1 MCQGVFGMPL
11 RLRVYKGKTKKQNN
25 WSKDVFNILKAA
37 NVRQVAYVPDAGH
50 SSLIKMAIA
59 DNSIKPV
66 LLTSEQEGVAVLSGA
81 WLGGEAGTL
90 LMQSSGVGNVINM
103 LGMANECRFPL
114 LMLVTM
120 RGDWG
125 EFNPWQVPMGQA
137 TESVLTAAGVI
148 VHRVDDASKIAETV
162 EAAAKLS
169 FEGGRMVAVLIGQRV
184 VGFKDWTK

>member
-1 MCQGVFGMPL
+1 M
-11 RLRVYKGKTKKQNN
+11 TKKQNN

-120 RGDWG
+120 RGD
-125 EFNPWQVPMGQA
+125 
-137 TESVLTAAGVI
+137 
-148 VHRVDDASKIAETV
+148 
-162 EAAAKLS
+162 
-169 FEGGRMVAVLIGQRV
+169 
-184 VGFKDWTK
+184 

>member
-1 MCQGVFGMPL
+1 M
-11 RLRVYKGKTKKQNN
+11 TKKQKN
-25 WSKDVFNILKAA
+25 WSNDVFKILKAA

-120 RGDWG
+120 RGEWG
-125 EFNPWQVPMGQA
+125 EFNPWQLPMGQG
-137 TESVLTAAGVI
+137 TAKALEDAGVI
-148 VHRVDDASKIAETV
+148 VYHVDNADDLSETIYAASQIAFNSYR
-162 EAAAKLS
+162 A
-169 FEGGRMVAVLIGQRV
+169 VAVLIGQRV
-184 VGFKDWTK
+184 IGFKDWRK

>member
-1 MCQGVFGMPL
+1 M
-11 RLRVYKGKTKKQNN
+11 TKKQNN

-148 VHRVDDASKIAETV
+148 VQRVDDASKIAETV

>member
-1 MCQGVFGMPL
+1 M
-11 RLRVYKGKTKKQNN
+11 TKKQKN
-25 WSKDVFNILKAA
+25 WSNDVFKILKAA

-120 RGDWG
+120 RGEWG

-137 TESVLTAAGVI
+137 TESVQKAAGVI
-148 VHRVDDASKIAETV
+148 VHRVDDASEIAETV

-184 VGFKDWTK
+184 VGFKDWKK

>member
-1 MCQGVFGMPL
+1 MPL
-11 RLRVYKGKTKKQNN
+11 RLRLYKGMTKKQNN